1 MQVEIVNDE
10 TIVRVTRDDMLF
22 FIDEMTAHKKICH
35 ASYFGV
41 LLSYN
46 VDLEYVKFLSS
57 KDCLKYLLDPGNMPQ
72 KYVWE
77 YMKKLAQ
84 HLLATITKIK
94 VGTLDGNEA
103 TNGCQ

>member
-1 MQVEIVNDE
+1 MKDE
-10 TIVRVTRDDMLF
+10 TIVRVTRDNMLF

-41 LLSYN
+41 LLSDN
-46 VDLEYVKFLSS
+46 LDLEYVKFLSS
-57 KDCLKYLLDPGNMPQ
+57 KDRLKYLSDPGILTQ

-84 HLLATITKIK
+84 HLLATTTKIK

-103 TNGCQ
+103 TNGYDC

>member
-35 ASYFGV
+35 ASYFGI
-41 LLSYN
+41 LLPDN
-46 VDLEYVKFLSS
+46 LDLEYVKFLSP
-57 KDCLKYLLDPGNMPQ
+57 KDCLKYLSDPAILPQ
-72 KYVWE
+72 KYVQE
-77 YMKKLAQ
+77 QMKKFAQ
-84 HLLATITKIK
+84 HLLVPTTKIK

-103 TNGCQ
+103 TNGY